1 MTHLAV
7 MNEETAVAT
16 HEQKMNREQ
25 LDLLKRTICADAT
38 DDEFSLFVQ
47 ICNRTGLDP
56 FSRQIY
62 AVKRWNSSAR
72 REVMQTQ
79 VSIDG
84 FRLIAQRSGQ
94 YAGQSG
100 PFWCG
105 PDGNWLDVWLSP
117 EPPLAAKV
125 GVLRHDFKDP
135 LWAVAKYESYVQT
148 KKDGGPNPIWAK
160 MPELMLAKC
169 AEALALRK
177 AFPQE
182 LSGLYTTEEMGQ
194 ADNAG
199 QPSRQSPRER
209 KKSSPGPSSALM
221 DELWKGYLDACGGQ
235 RNHAIN
241 AMKKIV
247 GDLPKEKWT
256 DEHVAKLREDLEARR
271 AGGDESPDGEDELLF
286 DGTVFED

>member
-1 MTHLAV
+1 MKHLAV

-16 HEQKMNREQ
+16 HEQKMSREQ
-25 LDLLKRTICADAT
+25 LDLLKRTICADST

-62 AVKRWNSSAR
+62 AVKRWNSTAR
-72 REVMQTQ
+72 REIMQTQ

-105 PDGNWLDVWLSP
+105 ADGNWLDVWLSP
-117 EPPLAAKV
+117 EPPMAAKV

-148 KKDGGPNPIWAK
+148 KKDGTPNAIWEK

-169 AEALALRK
+169 AESLALRK

-194 ADNAG
+194 TDNTQA
-199 QPSRQSPRER
+199 PSRQTRRER
-209 KKSSPGPSSALM
+209 EKSPSGPSPALI
-221 DELWKGYLDACGGQ
+221 DEMWKGYLEVCGGQ
-235 RNHAIN
+235 RPHAIN

-256 DEHVAKLREDLEARR
+256 GEHVARLREDLESRR
-271 AGGDESPDGEDELLF
+271 LKGSPVDQEEPPFEGDALF
-286 DGTVFED
+286 EE